1 MDNMKKLLLLTGLII
16 SGICAM
22 AQYSAI
28 RVAKSGTGNPVL
40 FLPGFTSPG
49 SVWEETSRQLA
60 GNHTKLFVTYAGF
73 NNVPPVE
80 TPWYDKIKS
89 DVITYLKNEKL
100 TNLTIIGHS
109 MGGTLA
115 LDIAAEEPDLVSTLV
130 IVDGLPCMLDV
141 MMPGVLPE
149 QIKYE
154 SPYNKRMLE
163 MSDDAFKQTA
173 TMMVQGMTK
182 RPEMVDTLLNW
193 SLVADRKTY
202 VYGYTDLLK
211 IDLRPVLNQ
220 IKAKT
225 LVLAAPF
232 PNSDIVNATLAK
244 QYAGLQAKTIAIAT
258 DSRHFIMFDQP
269 EWLTTHINTFLSEQ

>member
-16 SGICAM
+16 SGLCGM

-60 GNHTKLFVTYAGF
+60 GNHTNLFVTYAGF

-80 TPWYDKIKS
+80 TPWYDKVKS
-89 DVITYLKNEKL
+89 DLIKFLKAEKL
-100 TNLTIIGHS
+100 QNLTIIGHS

-115 LDIAAEEPDLVSTLV
+115 LDIAAQEPDLVSQLI

-141 MMPGVLPE
+141 MMPGVTPE
-149 QIKYE
+149 QIQYE
-154 SPYNKRMLE
+154 SPYNRRVLE
-163 MSDDAFKQTA
+163 MTDDAFRQTA

-193 SLVADRKTY
+193 LLIADRKTY

-211 IDLRPVLNQ
+211 VDLRPVLNQ

-232 PNSDIVNATLAK
+232 PNSDVVTATLRK
-244 QYAGLQAKTIAIAT
+244 QYAGLETKTIDLAT

-269 EWLTTHINTFLSEQ
+269 DWLIARINTFLTAR

>member
-1 MDNMKKLLLLTGLII
+1 
-16 SGICAM
+16 
-22 AQYSAI
+22 
-28 RVAKSGTGNPVL
+28 
-40 FLPGFTSPG
+40 
-49 SVWEETSRQLA
+49 
-60 GNHTKLFVTYAGF
+60 
-73 NNVPPVE
+73 
-80 TPWYDKIKS
+80 
-89 DVITYLKNEKL
+89 
-100 TNLTIIGHS
+100 
-109 MGGTLA
+109 
-115 LDIAAEEPDLVSTLV
+115 AEEPDLVSKLV

-154 SPYNKRMLE
+154 SPYNKRLLE

-211 IDLRPVLNQ
+211 IDLRPVLSQ

-232 PNSDIVNATLAK
+232 PNSDVVDATLAK
-244 QYAGLQAKTIAIAT
+244 QYAGLQSKTIALAT

-269 EWLTTHINTFLSEQ
+269 EWLTTRINTFLAEQ